1 MTMAKAMKAT
11 MATKTVD
18 AVNGLA
24 VELIETRWPGLT
36 AMVTQICQQTPV
48 SEGTTAVA
56 KKLVLLMPQLSFR
69 DVLTRGGWYRL
80 GGVVDV
86 HGDKIVDDLA
96 EWAEAELAAHDD
108 DLHALVEDYANSGCK
123 VTRINGKT
131 HYLVAST
138 GALATDFVQ
147 IEIEELQEGISHDLF
162 AEDDVPGSL
171 EELIDPPRDKVKNAT
186 SKALNS
192 PLGAPVY
199 VLRRI
204 TDMAD
209 FVGRMRMQRPE
220 PQIVHRF
227 FDAWQSS
234 SASYTTQFSN
244 HWAVAVREYID
255 RYHQAILQATPV
267 AAFNGLPPR
276 FNSTLAPQGLSLHE
290 ALQHFDRQVGYPM
303 AWFFHMLTTKVVPHA
318 VANAVID
325 DVQNGFSYL
334 PERDVK
340 VVKDW
345 LHRPYSF

>member
-1 MTMAKAMKAT
+1 MNMTNAVSAT
-11 MATKTVD
+11 NAATT
-18 AVNGLA
+18 AHGLA
-24 VELIETRWPGLT
+24 AELIETRWPGLT
-36 AMVTQICQQTPV
+36 AMVTEICQQTPV

-56 KKLVLLMPQLSFR
+56 KKLAQLMPQLSFR

-80 GGVVDV
+80 GGVIDV
-86 HGDKIVDDLA
+86 LGIKIVEDLA

-108 DLHALVEDYANSGCK
+108 DLHALIDDYANSGCK
-123 VTRINGKT
+123 ATRINGKT

-138 GALATDFVQ
+138 GVLATDFVQ

-162 AEDDVPGSL
+162 AEDEVPGSL
-171 EELIDPPRDKVKNAT
+171 EELIDPPRSKMKNAT
-186 SKALNS
+186 SRLLSS
-192 PLGAPVY
+192 PLGAPVF

-209 FVGRMRMQRPE
+209 FIARMRAQRPE

-255 RYHQAILQATPV
+255 RYHQSILQATPV
-267 AAFNGLPPR
+267 AALNGLPPK
-276 FNSTLAPQGLSLHE
+276 FDSVQAPQGLSLSE
-290 ALQHFDRQVGYPM
+290 ALQRFDRQVGYPM

-325 DVQNGFSYL
+325 DVQAGFSYL